1 MQPPPLWSDLI
12 RQFTSESD
20 AAGRRAVATVRTAT
34 AAEATIFFGTGLINL
49 KRSSVEF
56 LVGNAWV
63 RFAEEMGDKGHK
75 QAR

>member
-56 LVGNAWV
+56 LVGTPV